1 MGFGIVLCQINFMEK
16 EMKDEYAPY
25 KKLLL
30 SLREKLVGK
39 VDYMQ
44 EEALKKSRQDASGDL
59 SNVPIHM
66 ADVGTDNYERDIM
79 IELIQNGEEGVR
91 SIDTALEKIEEGAFG
106 ICELCAK
113 KINKERLKAVPY
125 EKHCYLCY
133 CRCEWCY
140 YRHCIKV
147 GGFL

>member
-1 MGFGIVLCQINFMEK
+1 MK
-16 EMKDEYAPY
+16 EVAQF

-30 SLREKLVGK
+30 SLRERLVGK
-39 VDYMQ
+39 VDFMQ
-44 EEALKKSRQDASGDL
+44 GEALKKSRQDASGDL

-91 SIDTALEKIEEGAFG
+91 NIDTALEKIEEGAFG
-106 ICELCAK
+106 VCELCAK

-125 EKHCYLCY
+125 AKLCID
-133 CRCEWCY
+133 CQREEE
-140 YRHCIKV
+140 IDTV
-147 GGFL
+147 

>member
-1 MGFGIVLCQINFMEK
+1 MDFGIVLCQINFMEK

-66 ADVGTDNYERDIM
+66 ADVGTDNYERELM
-79 IELIQNGEEGVR
+79 IELIQNGEDSVR
-91 SIDTALEKIEEGAFG
+91 NIDDALERIEEGTFG
-106 ICELCAK
+106 ICEACEK
-113 KINKERLKAVPY
+113 KINRERLKAVPY
-125 EKHCYLCY
+125 ASLCIN
-133 CRCEWCY
+133 CQREEELGN
-140 YRHCIKV
+140 I
-147 GGFL
+147 

>member
-1 MGFGIVLCQINFMEK
+1 MEK
-16 EMKDEYAPY
+16 GMKAEEVAQF

-30 SLREKLVGK
+30 SLRERLVGE
-39 VDYMQ
+39 VDVMQ
-44 EEALKKSRQDASGDL
+44 GETLKKSRQDASGDL

-125 EKHCYLCY
+125 AKLCID
-133 CRCEWCY
+133 CQREEE
-140 YRHCIKV
+140 IDNV
-147 GGFL
+147 

>member
-1 MGFGIVLCQINFMEK
+1 
-16 EMKDEYAPY
+16 MKAEEVAQF

-30 SLREKLVGK
+30 SLRERLVGE
-39 VDYMQ
+39 VDVMQ
-44 EEALKKSRQDASGDL
+44 GETLKKSRQDASGDL

-125 EKHCYLCY
+125 AKLCID
-133 CRCEWCY
+133 CQREEETDN
-140 YRHCIKV
+140 V
-147 GGFL
+147 

>member
-1 MGFGIVLCQINFMEK
+1 
-16 EMKDEYAPY
+16 MKAEEVAQF

-30 SLREKLVGK
+30 SLRERLVGK
-39 VDYMQ
+39 VDIMQ
-44 EEALKKSRQDASGDL
+44 GEALKKSRQDASGDL

-91 SIDTALEKIEEGAFG
+91 NIDTALEKIEEGAFG
-106 ICELCAK
+106 VCELCAK

-125 EKHCYLCY
+125 AKLCID
-133 CRCEWCY
+133 CQREEE
-140 YRHCIKV
+140 IDNV
-147 GGFL
+147 

>member
-1 MGFGIVLCQINFMEK
+1 
-16 EMKDEYAPY
+16 MKAEEVAQF

-30 SLREKLVGK
+30 SLRERLVGK
-39 VDYMQ
+39 VDVMQ
-44 EEALKKSRQDASGDL
+44 GETLKKSRQDASGDL

-91 SIDTALEKIEEGAFG
+91 NIDTALEKIEEGAFG
-106 ICELCAK
+106 VCELCAK

-125 EKHCYLCY
+125 AKLCID
-133 CRCEWCY
+133 CQREEE
-140 YRHCIKV
+140 IEVLK
-147 GGFL
+147 

>member
-1 MGFGIVLCQINFMEK
+1 
-16 EMKDEYAPY
+16 MKAEEVAQF

-30 SLREKLVGK
+30 SLRERLVGK
-39 VDYMQ
+39 VDVMQ
-44 EEALKKSRQDASGDL
+44 GETLKKSRQDASGDL

-91 SIDTALEKIEEGAFG
+91 NIDTALEKIEEGSFG
-106 ICELCAK
+106 ACELCAK

-125 EKHCYLCY
+125 AKLCID
-133 CRCEWCY
+133 CQREEEVDVL
-140 YRHCIKV
+140 K
-147 GGFL
+147 

>member
-1 MGFGIVLCQINFMEK
+1 
-16 EMKDEYAPY
+16 MKAEEVAQF

-30 SLREKLVGK
+30 SLRERLVGK
-39 VDYMQ
+39 VDVMQ
-44 EEALKKSRQDASGDL
+44 GETLKKSRQDASGDL

-91 SIDTALEKIEEGAFG
+91 NIDTALEKIEEGAFG

-125 EKHCYLCY
+125 ATLCID
-133 CRCEWCY
+133 CQREEETDN
-140 YRHCIKV
+140 V
-147 GGFL
+147 

>member
-1 MGFGIVLCQINFMEK
+1 
-16 EMKDEYAPY
+16 MKDEYAPY

-66 ADVGTDNYERDIM
+66 AYVGTDNYERELM
-79 IELIQNGEEGVR
+79 IELIQNGEDSVR
-91 SIDTALEKIEEGAFG
+91 NIDDALERIEEGTFG
-106 ICELCAK
+106 ICEACEK
-113 KINKERLKAVPY
+113 KINRERLKAVPY
-125 EKHCYLCY
+125 ASLCIN
-133 CRCEWCY
+133 CQREEELGN
-140 YRHCIKV
+140 I
-147 GGFL
+147 

>member
-1 MGFGIVLCQINFMEK
+1 
-16 EMKDEYAPY
+16 MKQEEFAQF

-44 EEALKKSRQDASGDL
+44 GEALKQSRQDASGDL

-66 ADVGTDNYERDIM
+66 ADVGTDNYERELM
-79 IELIQNGEEGVR
+79 IELIQSGEESVR
-91 SIDTALEKIEEGAFG
+91 NIDSALERIEEGTFG

-125 EKHCYLCY
+125 AKLCID
-133 CRCEWCY
+133 CQREEEDN
-140 YRHCIKV
+140 IS
-147 GGFL
+147 

>member
-1 MGFGIVLCQINFMEK
+1 MEK
-16 EMKDEYAPY
+16 GMKAEEVAQF

-30 SLREKLVGK
+30 SLRERLVGE
-39 VDYMQ
+39 VDVMQ
-44 EEALKKSRQDASGDL
+44 GETLKKSRQDASGDL

-125 EKHCYLCY
+125 AKLCID
-133 CRCEWCY
+133 CQREEETDN
-140 YRHCIKV
+140 V
-147 GGFL
+147 

>member
-1 MGFGIVLCQINFMEK
+1 
-16 EMKDEYAPY
+16 MKAEEVAQF

-30 SLREKLVGK
+30 SLRERLVGK
-39 VDYMQ
+39 VDFMQ
-44 EEALKKSRQDASGDL
+44 GEALKKSRQDASGDL

-91 SIDTALEKIEEGAFG
+91 NIDTALEKIEEGTFG
-106 ICELCAK
+106 VCELCAK

-125 EKHCYLCY
+125 AKLCID
-133 CRCEWCY
+133 CQREEE
-140 YRHCIKV
+140 IDVLK
-147 GGFL
+147 

>member
-1 MGFGIVLCQINFMEK
+1 
-16 EMKDEYAPY
+16 MKDEYAPY

-66 ADVGTDNYERDIM
+66 ADVGTDNYERELM
-79 IELIQNGEEGVR
+79 IELIQNGEDGVR
-91 SIDTALEKIEEGAFG
+91 NIDDALERIEEGTFG
-106 ICELCAK
+106 ICDACEK

-125 EKHCYLCY
+125 ASLCIN
-133 CRCEWCY
+133 CQREEELGN
-140 YRHCIKV
+140 I
-147 GGFL
+147 